1 MKTAVIVFPGSNCDR
16 DMAVALEQA
25 TGRAAAMVWHKD
37 AALPDGLDLVAIP
50 GGFSFG
56 DYLRCGA
63 IGARSP
69 IMRAVVDFAGRGGH
83 VLGVC
88 NGFQV
93 LTESGLLPG
102 VLMQN
107 AGLKFVC
114 RDVHLKVRTVD
125 SPFTNAY
132 GNGGV
137 IRIPVAHHEGNYIVD
152 DATRAK
158 LWDQDR
164 VAFTYCQA
172 DGADGDNP
180 NGAMDDIAGVLSENR
195 RVLGM
200 MPHPERLADAALGG
214 EDGKKLFSSLLNTME
229 PA

>member
-1 MKTAVIVFPGSNCDR
+1 MKSAVIVFPGSNCDR

-25 TGRAAAMVWHKD
+25 TGQKPAMVWHKD
-37 AALPDGLDLVAIP
+37 AALPEGLDVVAIP

-63 IGARSP
+63 IAARSP
-69 IMRAVVDFAGRGGH
+69 IMRAVVAFAERGGH

-93 LTESGLLPG
+93 LCETGLLPG

-114 RDVHLKVRTVD
+114 RDVHLKVRTTN

-152 DATRAK
+152 AATLTALR
-158 LWDQDR
+158 DGDR
-164 VAFTYCQA
+164 IAFTYCSS
-172 DGADGDNP
+172 DGTPGDNP
-180 NGAMDDIAGVLSENR
+180 NGAMDDIAGVLSPNR

-200 MPHPERLADAALGG
+200 MPHPERLSDPQLGG
-214 EDGKKLFSSLLNTME
+214 YDGAKLFESLTATME
-229 PA
+229 TA

>member
-1 MKTAVIVFPGSNCDR
+1 MKSAVIVFPGSNCDR

-25 TGRAAAMVWHKD
+25 TARPAHMVWHKD
-37 AALPDGLDLVAIP
+37 AELPSGLDVVAIP

-63 IGARSP
+63 IAARSP
-69 IMRAVVDFAGRGGH
+69 IMRAVVDFAQRGGH

-93 LTESGLLPG
+93 LCETGLLPG

-114 RDVHLKVRTVD
+114 RDVHLKVETTN
-125 SPFTNAY
+125 SAFTSAY

-137 IRIPVAHHEGNYIVD
+137 IRVPVAHHEGNYIVD
-152 DATRAK
+152 DATLKA
-158 LWDQDR
+158 LHDR
-164 VAFTYCQA
+164 DRIAFTYCRA
-172 DGADGDNP
+172 DGSAGGNP
-180 NGAMDDIAGVLSENR
+180 NGAMDDIAGVLSDNR

-214 EDGKKLFSSLLNTME
+214 EDGTGLFQSLVQTME
-229 PA
+229 TA

>member
-1 MKTAVIVFPGSNCDR
+1 MKSAVIVFPGSNCDR
-16 DMAVALEQA
+16 DMAVAMERA
-25 TGRAAAMVWHKD
+25 TGRPAEMVWHKD
-37 AALPDGLDLVAIP
+37 ASLPTGLDVVAIP

-63 IGARSP
+63 IAARSP
-69 IMRAVVDFAGRGGH
+69 IMRAVIEFARKGGH

-93 LTESGLLPG
+93 LCETGLLPG

-114 RDVHLKVRTVD
+114 RDVHLKIQTTD

-137 IRIPVAHHEGNYIVD
+137 IRVPVAHHEGNYIVD
-152 DATRAK
+152 DATLAR
-158 LWDQDR
+158 LHSENR
-164 VAFTYCQA
+164 VAFTYCQP
-172 DGADGDNP
+172 DGAKGGNP

-200 MPHPERLADAALGG
+200 MPHPERLNDPRLGG
-214 EDGKKLFSSLLNTME
+214 TDGARLFESLFNAME
-229 PA
+229 SA